1 MVLFKLF
8 KAVLPEILPVFV
20 KVPILLLDKLKPTA
34 PVVLFLASVVNEV
47 IVRWETVRPV
57 VDGKLVILPVIE
69 KLDGVVVIHW

>member
-1 MVLFKLF
+1 
-8 KAVLPEILPVFV
+8 
-20 KVPILLLDKLKPTA
+20 
-34 PVVLFLASVVNEV
+34 LFLASVVNEV